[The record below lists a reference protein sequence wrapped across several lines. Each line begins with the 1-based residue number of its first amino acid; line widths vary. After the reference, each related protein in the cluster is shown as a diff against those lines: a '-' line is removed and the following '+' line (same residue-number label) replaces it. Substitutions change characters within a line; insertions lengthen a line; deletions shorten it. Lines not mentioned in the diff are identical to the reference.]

1 MSVLETRRRFL
12 KAAVAASA
20 GGAAR
25 TAGGAVSASLLVS
38 LGCSWPGGARTSRR
52 ARPALGFLR
61 QTDAASLLL
70 AEELG
75 FYAKGDLSPT
85 FQRAASPNE
94 LKDRLAAGELLATQ
108 LPASLPLAIAH
119 ARPAPAPDDLITL
132 LVLSH
137 NGSAVTL
144 ARDLCEGVAFLD
156 LPGLARALR
165 PRMAAGPLVFAVP
178 AVGGCEDL
186 LLRYLLAA
194 AEVPLD
200 KVQIRA
206 LSADRML
213 PELRDDHIVGFAA
226 ADPWPALAIQQDV
239 GFTFATAQDIWKT
252 APRSVLVT
260 TRRAL
265 DERRAE
271 LKAVVRAVMETSV
284 WLDVPANRV
293 RLTVGEVLAR
303 HQNLDLDAGPIRSR
317 LTSVYDLGCHLG
329 ERDFEDDMLF
339 FHHGGRVNSP
349 RRADALLYL
358 ALLARFGLIPSPPRP
373 EAVARSIRDD
383 LYLEV
388 AREMGVVVPDDM
400 RPFVITLDTV
410 RFDPNAPAEWPRLW
424 KP

>member
-1 MSVLETRRRFL
+1 MGDVFEARRRFL
-12 KAAVAASA
+12 KGAAVVAGRTWSLRASA
-20 GGAAR
+20 GVGPAMAL
-25 TAGGAVSASLLVS
+25 S
-38 LGCSWPGGARTSRR
+38 CSWSSGARTSRR
-52 ARPALGFLR
+52 ARPLLGFLR

-75 FYAKGDLSPT
+75 FYAKSDLEPRL
-85 FQRAASPNE
+85 QRGASPNE
-94 LKDRLAAGELLATQ
+94 LKDRLTAGELLAAQ

-119 ARPAPAPDDLITL
+119 ARAAPAPDDLITL
-132 LVLSH
+132 FVLSH

-144 ARDLCEGVAFLD
+144 ARDLCEGLTFLD
-156 LPGLARALR
+156 LRGLSRALR
-165 PRMAAGPLVFAVP
+165 PRMVAGPLVFAVP
-178 AVGGCEDL
+178 AVGGSEDL

-194 AEVPLD
+194 AEIPRD
-200 KVQIRA
+200 KIQIRP

-213 PELRDDHIVGFAA
+213 PELRDDRIVGFAA

-239 GFTFATAQDIWKT
+239 GFTFATAQDVWQT
-252 APRSVLVT
+252 APRSVLTT

-293 RLTVGEVLAR
+293 RPAIGEVLAR

-358 ALLARFGLIPSPPRP
+358 ALLARFGLIPSPARP
-373 EAVARSIRDD
+373 EVVARSIRDD

-388 AREMGVVVPDDM
+388 AREMGIVVPDDM
-400 RPFVITLDTV
+400 RPFVVTLDAV
-410 RFDPNAPAEWPRLW
+410 RFDPNDPAGWAGLW
-424 KP
+424 KT